1 MKKIDTKRRWGG
13 ILPTVIPRLVLLIV
27 ACVSIGSSLYGYS
40 FKVHH
45 NFPEE
50 SILYMEFQG
59 TNQQRWAAD
68 YLKAK
73 AGGRYTGTCVILGG
87 QSIGRGDNIECGAI
101 GINRVGG
108 DKPDYV
114 QDVFIDHPIL
124 PFSWNVIGINVT
136 SYTHF
141 INLKKNDASGNDLI
155 TNNYNTI
162 DGYSY
167 NATYGF
173 QEFGS
178 LDSLIALG
186 LGSSEFSINPVG
198 CTDSACAEY
207 IPAALGVNENPT
219 VDYMQNGSTTPLGT
233 PNGAKQLGTDDGTN
247 YNCSSDTAIV
257 GSCPDV
263 GTQYGGTYQIPNTN
277 PGGGRDF
284 LAFFEGNQDWVI
296 WEPSYNAATFYYNE
310 GWLEGFASRNHSLE
324 TSPVVGRYYSI
335 SGDQILY
342 YALTHHYSGDIVQMT
357 HVWVSTGYNHTDI
370 EGWAEDHYGDRT
382 IGGSNGSQ
390 NFENYLNSQ
399 AYSNARQNRYN
410 QPVGN
415 VAKIILE
422 QTFLT
427 YHLRFRSGYD
437 KMTTSNTG
445 VWQNVVT
452 WAVQNVTAEM
462 ALVNEK
468 AVMDLRKCRNSGAC
482 DNI

>member
-1 MKKIDTKRRWGG
+1 MLSRRGTFT
-13 ILPTVIPRLVLLIV
+13 ILLFGLLLVTRLG
-27 ACVSIGSSLYGYS
+27 AYS

-50 SILYMEFQG
+50 AFLYMEFQG

-68 YLKAK
+68 FLKAK
-73 AGGRYTGTCVILGG
+73 GGGRYTGTCVILGG
-87 QSIGRGDNIECGAI
+87 ASIGRGDNVECGAI
-101 GINRVGG
+101 GMNRVGG

-124 PFSWNVIGINVT
+124 PFNWNVIGINVT

-141 INLKKNDASGNDLI
+141 INLKTSDASGNQLV
-155 TNNYNTI
+155 TNNYNKI

-167 NATYGF
+167 NTTYGF

-186 LGSSEFSINPVG
+186 LNASQFSINPLG
-198 CTDSACAEY
+198 CTDSNCAEY
-207 IPAALGVNENPT
+207 IPAGDGINENPT
-219 VDYMQNGSTTPLGT
+219 VDYKQNGSTTPIGS
-233 PNGAKQLGTDDGTN
+233 PHGAKQLGSDDGTN
-247 YNCSSDTAIV
+247 YNCLSDTAVV
-257 GSCPDV
+257 GNCPDSGSEV
-263 GTQYGGTYQIPNTN
+263 GGTFQIPNTN

-284 LAFFEGNQDWVI
+284 GSFFMSNQDWVI
-296 WEPSYNAATFYYNE
+296 WEPSYNAATFYFNE
-310 GWLEGFASRNHSLE
+310 VWLEGLASRNHSLE
-324 TSPVVGRYYSI
+324 TTPIVGRYYNI
-335 SGDQILY
+335 TGDQILY

-370 EGWAEDHYGDRT
+370 EGWAEDHYGDRS
-382 IGGSNGSQ
+382 IGASNGSQ

-399 AYSNARQNRYN
+399 AYSNSRQNRYN
-410 QPVGN
+410 LPVGN
-415 VAKIILE
+415 VANIIVE
-422 QTFLT
+422 QTFYT

-437 KMTTSNTG
+437 KMSTSNTG

-452 WAVQNVTAEM
+452 WAVQNITAEM

-468 AVMDLRKCRNSGAC
+468 AVMDLRKCRNNSTC
-482 DNI
+482 NNL

>member
-1 MKKIDTKRRWGG
+1 MTSG
-13 ILPTVIPRLVLLIV
+13 VF
-27 ACVSIGSSLYGYS
+27 AYS

-50 SILYMEFQG
+50 SVLYMEFQG
-59 TNQQRWAAD
+59 TIQQRWAAD

-73 AGGRYTGTCVILGG
+73 ATGRYTGTCVILGG
-87 QSIGRGDNIECGAI
+87 TSIGHGDNVECGAL

-141 INLKKNDASGNDLI
+141 INLKRNDANGDQLV
-155 TNNYNTI
+155 TNNHNTI

-186 LGSSEFSINPVG
+186 LGSSQFSINPLG
-198 CTDSACAEY
+198 CTHSACSEY
-207 IPAALGVNENPT
+207 IGAALGINENPT
-219 VDYMQNGSTTPLGT
+219 VDYMQNGSTAPLGS
-233 PNGAKQLGTDDGTN
+233 PNGSKQLGSDDGTN
-247 YNCSSDTAIV
+247 YNCSSDTAVV
-257 GSCPDV
+257 GSCPDIGAEV
-263 GTQYGGTYQIPNTN
+263 GGTFQIPNVN

-284 LAFFEGNQDWVI
+284 GAFFVGNQDWVI

-310 GWLEGFASRNHSLE
+310 GWLEGFTSRNHSLQ
-324 TSPVVGRYYSI
+324 TSAIVGRYYNI
-335 SGDQILY
+335 PGDQILY
-342 YALTHHYSGDIVQMT
+342 YALTHHYTGDIVQMT

-370 EGWAEDHYGDRT
+370 EGWAEDHYGDRAV
-382 IGGSNGSQ
+382 GGSDGSK

-399 AYSNARQNRYN
+399 AYANSRSNHYN
-410 QPVGN
+410 VPVGN
-415 VAKIILE
+415 IAKLIVE